1 MTVNYSEQLKKISV
15 RDMQNDV
22 IGLLEK
28 IESLMGRA
36 SNTLKSDGTGKKYAE
51 FERQIVIKKHDV
63 EELELVM
70 SIVAP
75 MKAGKSTIINAV
87 VGFDLLPSRAAAMTT
102 LPTEIVFNKDLTEP
116 ILIVPKDCSEAFNT
130 TVEAIKG
137 KIHDEGITTTQE
149 RIATHPHL
157 QELLQEVETNE
168 GFFNSDQVK
177 GTDEIKRVLTALNDI
192 VRLASILEPTK
203 DPLARIRDLPRI
215 ETPFWRSQ
223 NQDDQADL
231 LGSLVIVDT
240 PGPNE
245 AGENLKLSA
254 VVEEQLK
261 NSSIILIV
269 LDFTQLNNKAADDI
283 KRQVKPIVDLLGKEN
298 LYVLVNKVD
307 QRTENDPMTS
317 EKVEQFVLAD
327 LELGSRKD
335 TDRVFEV
342 AARWAFCAT
351 NFLTEAQKNPTMDIQ
366 NNNSARALAEQTL
379 GSRWKDK
386 LKSISIEK
394 LQEESEF
401 IWEGSGF
408 QSFLD
413 RSINALMER
422 AAPLAMKS
430 ALNYCRGLLNE
441 LKDDVSLRSS
451 AISQDGEKLSNE
463 VKALEA
469 DLKRLEMCRI
479 KLKEVE
485 RVRTKLQQ
493 NLDEILDVVRESAV
507 VSLKDFFAKEE
518 YEKADSLKKLDIEA
532 RNFLL
537 KPISSIPLFPDFISK
552 MFRSLEFKPSGVF
565 EFSTEAQAEKFA
577 NQSILYAKQ
586 KSETILSSYKGRI
599 EQEIDKARRGLTE
612 FLERETKPII
622 DQAKARLN
630 QNFKVD
636 LSLPAPSFDSSGVN
650 IAAPRIK
657 NNSRMVDQGY
667 ETVKEKKRSF
677 WNWFWIVEFEEEVQK
692 KKPDRKESYYTISL
706 EELIPE
712 INQSIESSISALR
725 QGINKYLDEDFQQRV
740 NSFFDNL
747 DNYLG
752 TYRDSLRQAQSDQQL
767 LKEEKNRLVNE
778 LNIIVPEATECIK
791 KCNSHLDLIEYL
803 LIQYK

>member
-1 MTVNYSEQLKKISV
+1 MTVNYSEKLKKVSV
-15 RDMQNDV
+15 GDIQKDV
-22 IGLLEK
+22 IELLGK
-28 IESLMGRA
+28 IEGLMNRA
-36 SNTLKSDGTGKKYAE
+36 SNALKSDGTGVKYAE
-51 FERQIVIKKHDV
+51 FERQIAIKKHDV

-102 LPTEIVFNKDLTEP
+102 LPTEIVFNKDLIEP
-116 ILIVPKDCSEAFNT
+116 ILIVPEECSEALNT
-130 TVEAIKG
+130 TVEAIKR
-137 KIHDEGITTTQE
+137 KIRDEGIATTQE

-157 QELLQEVETNE
+157 QELLQEVETTK
-168 GFFNSDQVK
+168 GFFNSEQVK
-177 GTDEIKRVLTALNDI
+177 GKDEIKKILTALNDI
-192 VRLASILEPTK
+192 VRLASIIEPTK
-203 DPLARIRDLPRI
+203 DPLARIKDLPRI

-223 NQDDQADL
+223 KQDVQADL

-283 KRQVKPIVDLLGKEN
+283 KRQVKPIIDLLGKEN

-307 QRTENDPMTS
+307 QRTEKDPMTS

-327 LELGSRKD
+327 LELGNRKD
-335 TDRVFEV
+335 ADRVFEV

-351 NFLTEAQKNPTMDIQ
+351 NFLSEAQDNPHAELIQ
-366 NNNSARALAEQTL
+366 LSTTRSLAEQVFGIDWEEDL
-379 GSRWKDK
+379 EDS
-386 LKSISIEK
+386 SVAK
-394 LQEESEF
+394 LQKKAQRL
-401 IWEGSGF
+401 WEKSGF

-422 AAPLAMKS
+422 AAPLAMKT
-430 ALNYCRGLLNE
+430 ALNYSRRLLNE

-451 AISQDGEKLSNE
+451 AISEDGEKLRNE

-485 RVRTKLQQ
+485 MVRLNLQE
-493 NLDEILDVVRESAV
+493 NLDRILQIVRESALV
-507 VSLKDFFAKEE
+507 NLKDFFAKEE
-518 YEKADSLKKLDIEA
+518 YEKAEFLKRFDIGA
-532 RNFLL
+532 RNFFL
-537 KPISSIPLFPDFISK
+537 KPISSFPLFPDVISK

-565 EFSTEAQAEKFA
+565 EFSTETQAEKFA

-586 KSETILSSYKGRI
+586 RSEAILSSYKYSI
-599 EQEIDKARRGLTE
+599 EQEIDKARTGLID
-612 FLERETKPII
+612 FLDQETKPII
-622 DQAKARLN
+622 NQAKARLN
-630 QNFKVD
+630 QNFNVD
-636 LSLPAPSFDSSGVN
+636 LSLPAPSFDSEGIN
-650 IAAPRIK
+650 FAGPRIK
-657 NNSRMVDQGY
+657 NNSRLVDQGY
-667 ETVKEKKRSF
+667 ETIKVKKRSF
-677 WNWFWIVEFEEEVQK
+677 WNWMWLVEFEVDEK
-692 KKPDRKESYYTISL
+692 RKKPDCKENYYTISL

-712 INQSIESSISALR
+712 INQSIESSIDSLR
-725 QGINKYLDEDFQQRV
+725 LGINKYLDEYFQEKV

-747 DNYLG
+747 DAYLSS
-752 TYRDSLRQAQSDQQL
+752 YRDSLRQAQSDQQL
-767 LKEEKNRLVNE
+767 LKEEKDRLVNE
-778 LNIIVPEATECIK
+778 LNAIVPEATECIK
-791 KCNSHLDLIEYL
+791 KCSSHLDVIDHLFA
-803 LIQYK
+803 

>member
-1 MTVNYSEQLKKISV
+1 MAVNYSEQLKKVSV
-15 RDMQNDV
+15 RDLQNDV

-36 SNTLKSDGTGKKYAE
+36 SNALKSDGTGKKYAE
-51 FERQIVIKKHDV
+51 FERQIASKKHDV

-102 LPTEIVFNKDLTEP
+102 LPTEIVFKKDITEP
-116 ILIVPKDCSEAFNT
+116 ILIVPKDCGDAFNIT
-130 TVEAIKG
+130 MEAIKG
-137 KIHDEGITTTQE
+137 KIRDEGIATTQE

-157 QELLQEVETNE
+157 QELLQEVETTD
-168 GFFNSDQVK
+168 GFLNSDQVK

-223 NQDDQADL
+223 KQEDQADL

-283 KRQVKPIVDLLGKEN
+283 KRQVKPIIDLLGKEN

-327 LELGSRKD
+327 LELGNRKD

-351 NFLTEAQKNPTMDIQ
+351 NFLSEAQDNPDAELTQ
-366 NNNSARALAEQTL
+366 LSTTRPLAEQVFGIDWEEDL
-379 GSRWKDK
+379 EDSSLAELEKKAQRLWKK
-386 LKSISIEK
+386 
-394 LQEESEF
+394 
-401 IWEGSGF
+401 SGF

-430 ALNYCRGLLNE
+430 ALNYCRALLNE

-451 AISQDGEKLSNE
+451 AISQDGEKLRNE
-463 VKALEA
+463 VEALEA
-469 DLKRLEMCRI
+469 DLERLEMCRI

-485 RVRTKLQQ
+485 RVRLNLQK
-493 NLDEILDVVRESAV
+493 NLGGILEIVRKSALV
-507 VSLKDFFAKEE
+507 NLKDFFAKEE

-537 KPISSIPLFPDFISK
+537 KPISSLPLFPDFISK

-586 KSETILSSYKGRI
+586 KSEAILSSYKDII
-599 EQEIDKARRGLTE
+599 EQEIDKELRGLID
-612 FLERETKPII
+612 FLDQETKPII
-622 DQAKARLN
+622 NQAKARLN
-630 QNFKVD
+630 QNFNVD
-636 LSLPAPSFDSSGVN
+636 LSLSAPSFDSAGINFAS
-650 IAAPRIK
+650 PRIK

-667 ETVKEKKRSF
+667 ETIKVKKRSF
-677 WNWFWIVEFEEEVQK
+677 WNWLWFVEFEVDEQR
-692 KKPDRKESYYTISL
+692 KKPDRKENYYTISL

-712 INQSIESSISALR
+712 INQSIESSIDALR
-725 QGINKYLDEDFQQRV
+725 LGINKYLEEDFKEKV

-747 DNYLG
+747 DTYLSS
-752 TYRDSLRQAQSDQQL
+752 YRDSLRQAQSDQQL
-767 LKEEKNRLVNE
+767 LKEEKDQLVNE
-778 LNIIVPEATECIK
+778 LNSIVPEATESIK
-791 KCNSHLDLIEYL
+791 KCSSYLDLTDHL
-803 LIQYK
+803 LAQHK

>member
-1 MTVNYSEQLKKISV
+1 MAVNYSEQLKKVSV
-15 RDMQNDV
+15 RDLQNDV

-36 SNTLKSDGTGKKYAE
+36 SNALKSDGTGKKYAE
-51 FERQIVIKKHDV
+51 FEREIASKKHDV

-102 LPTEIVFNKDLTEP
+102 LPTEIVFKKDLTEP
-116 ILIVPKDCSEAFNT
+116 ILIVPKDCGDAFNIT
-130 TVEAIKG
+130 LEAIKG
-137 KIHDEGITTTQE
+137 KIRDEGIATTQE

-157 QELLQEVETNE
+157 QELLQEVETTD
-168 GFFNSDQVK
+168 GFLNSEQVK

-223 NQDDQADL
+223 KQEDQADL

-283 KRQVKPIVDLLGKEN
+283 KRQVKPIIGLLGKEN

-327 LELGSRKD
+327 LELGNQND

-351 NFLTEAQKNPTMDIQ
+351 NFLTEAQNNENMDIKA
-366 NNNSARALAEQTL
+366 NNSARALAEQTL
-379 GSRWKDK
+379 GTRWKDK
-386 LKSISIEK
+386 LKTVNIEK
-394 LQEESEF
+394 LKEEADF

-408 QSFLD
+408 PSFLD

-422 AAPLAMKS
+422 AAPLAMKA
-430 ALNYCRGLLNE
+430 ALTYCRGLLNE

-451 AISQDGEKLSNE
+451 AISQDGEKLRNE
-463 VKALEA
+463 VQALEV
-469 DLKRLEMCRI
+469 DLKRLEMCRA
-479 KLKEVE
+479 KLKDVE
-485 RVRTKLQQ
+485 RIRIQLQQ
-493 NLDEILDVVRESAV
+493 DLSKILDEVRQSALV
-507 VSLKDFFAKEE
+507 NLK
-518 YEKADSLKKLDIEA
+518 I
-532 RNFLL
+532 FLL
-537 KPISSIPLFPDFISK
+537 RKNMRK
-552 MFRSLEFKPSGVF
+552 
-565 EFSTEAQAEKFA
+565 
-577 NQSILYAKQ
+577 
-586 KSETILSSYKGRI
+586 
-599 EQEIDKARRGLTE
+599 LT
-612 FLERETKPII
+612 
-622 DQAKARLN
+622 
-630 QNFKVD
+630 
-636 LSLPAPSFDSSGVN
+636 
-650 IAAPRIK
+650 
-657 NNSRMVDQGY
+657 
-667 ETVKEKKRSF
+667 
-677 WNWFWIVEFEEEVQK
+677 
-692 KKPDRKESYYTISL
+692 
-706 EELIPE
+706 
-712 INQSIESSISALR
+712 
-725 QGINKYLDEDFQQRV
+725 
-740 NSFFDNL
+740 
-747 DNYLG
+747 
-752 TYRDSLRQAQSDQQL
+752 
-767 LKEEKNRLVNE
+767 
-778 LNIIVPEATECIK
+778 
-791 KCNSHLDLIEYL
+791 H
-803 LIQYK
+803 